1 MELITDRFVLPA
13 VLEEMSAQAENSEI
27 TKLIQWSDKWE
38 LTKWKCY
45 LRDAHEVEAP
55 FVPLV
60 FFGGWEEGETEKLI
74 ASV

>member
-38 LTKWKCY
+38 LTKWKC
-45 LRDAHEVEAP
+45 
-55 FVPLV
+55 
-60 FFGGWEEGETEKLI
+60 
-74 ASV
+74 